1 MKDNKGITLIA
12 LVITII
18 VLLILAGITINTGM
32 ESIKKANLEGLK
44 TNMLL
49 IETKAKEY
57 VENAS
62 FKLGVNP
69 NTDTMYEKAKENLV
83 GDDKGAVVN
92 SDDEIVSDLL
102 NMGITQE
109 DINRGKV
116 YKLTTQNLEKMGIN
130 NVQSN
135 NDEGWYVIVYNIEDT
150 SAEIYYTNGYQG
162 KYSLTDIEKIEI

>member
-1 MKDNKGITLIA
+1 
-12 LVITII
+12 
-18 VLLILAGITINTGM
+18 
-32 ESIKKANLEGLK
+32 
-44 TNMLL
+44 
-49 IETKAKEY
+49 
-57 VENAS
+57 
-62 FKLGVNP
+62 
-69 NTDTMYEKAKENLV
+69 MYEKAKENLV